1 MLLLIDQDGVLA
13 DFERGL
19 RQKWRQAYADVP
31 PLPPEARLSFYA
43 QLDYPE
49 HLRARV
55 ADVCFAQGF
64 FHDLP
69 PVPGAIAGIK
79 ALAAAGHD
87 VRICTSPLLQN
98 PYCVAEK
105 YQWVA
110 THLGTDW
117 LDKMILTKDKTL
129 VQGDYLID
137 DKPDI
142 QGRLSPVWQQLI
154 YDATYN
160 QTVTHLPRMRWDEPH
175 SWQPL
180 LTQLKRA

>member
-13 DFERGL
+13 DFEEGL
-19 RQKWRQAYADVP
+19 RQKWRQAYSDVA
-31 PLPPEARLSFYA
+31 PLAPAARLSFYA
-43 QLDYPE
+43 HRDYPE
-49 HLRARV
+49 HLRERV
-55 ADVCFAQGF
+55 AKICFAERF
-64 FHDLP
+64 FRDLP
-69 PVPGAIAGIK
+69 PLPGAIAGIQ
-79 ALAAAGHD
+79 ALADAGHD

-110 THLGTDW
+110 QHLGVAW
-117 LDKMILTKDKTL
+117 LDKLILTKDKTL

-137 DKPDI
+137 DKPEI
-142 QGRLSPVWQQLI
+142 QGGLSPAWQQLL

-175 SWQPL
+175 SWAHL
-180 LTQLKRA
+180 LTP

>member
-13 DFERGL
+13 DFEQGL
-19 RQKWRQAYADVP
+19 RLKWRAAYSDVA
-31 PLPPEARLSFYA
+31 PLPPEARRSFRA
-43 QLDYPE
+43 SMDYPE

-55 ADVCFAQGF
+55 GAVCYAPGF
-64 FHDLP
+64 FRDLP
-69 PVPGAIAGIK
+69 PVSGAVAAIK
-79 ALAAAGHD
+79 ALVAAGHD

-110 THLGTDW
+110 HHLGPEW
-117 LDKMILTKDKTL
+117 PEKMILTKDKTL

-142 QGRLSPVWQQLI
+142 MGSLTPVWQQLL

-160 QTVTHLPRMRWDEPH
+160 QTVTHLPRMRWDEPEG
-175 SWQPL
+175 WQHL
-180 LTQLKRA
+180 LAPPPCV

>member
-1 MLLLIDQDGVLA
+1 MVLLIDQDGVLA

-19 RQKWRQAYADVP
+19 RQKWVQAYVDVP
-31 PLPPEARLSFYA
+31 PLPPEARLSFRA
-43 QLDYPE
+43 SLDYPV

-55 ADVCFAQGF
+55 AEVCFAERF
-64 FHDLP
+64 FYDLP
-69 PVPGAIAGIK
+69 PLPGALEAIQ
-79 ALAAAGHD
+79 ALAHAGHD

-110 THLGTDW
+110 KHLGTAW
-117 LDKMILTKDKTL
+117 LEKMILTKDKTL

-142 QGRLSPVWQQLI
+142 EGQLRPVWQQLI

-160 QTVTHLPRMRWDEPH
+160 QTVTHLPRVRWDVPS
-175 SWQPL
+175 SWQFL
-180 LTQLKRA
+180 LT